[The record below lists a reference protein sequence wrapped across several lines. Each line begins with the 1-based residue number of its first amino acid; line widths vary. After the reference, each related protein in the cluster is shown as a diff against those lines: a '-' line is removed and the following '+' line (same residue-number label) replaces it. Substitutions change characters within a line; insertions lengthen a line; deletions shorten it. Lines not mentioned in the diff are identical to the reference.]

1 MSVINN
7 DVTLYDNLGLSR
19 KNEPKVEQSKQDQFM
34 QLLIAQLKNQD
45 PLQPQDN
52 GEFLSQLAQFET
64 AAGTEELQKS
74 FDIFSAN
81 MQSNSALQA
90 SSLVGRNVLAPGG
103 IAQLETG
110 ENVVGQIE
118 LSASTTSL
126 NIEIEDANGQLVK
139 TIPMGTQAAGD
150 VQFTWDGTDQNGNY
164 LPPGGY
170 RIRSTADVG
179 TETVAQ
185 EVLVS
190 ARVDSVSIGQGG
202 QGIKLNLSGLGSI
215 DISAVK
221 EIS

>member
-7 DVTLYDNLGLSR
+7 NVELYDNLGLTR
-19 KNEPKVEQSKQDQFM
+19 KNEPKEEVSKQDQFM
-34 QLLIAQLKNQD
+34 QLLIAQLENQD
-45 PLQPQDN
+45 PLEPQDD

-64 AAGTEELQKS
+64 AAGAEELQQS
-74 FDIFSAN
+74 FDEFSAN

-110 ENVVGQIE
+110 ENVVGQVD
-118 LSASTTSL
+118 LASSTTNL
-126 NIEIEDANGQLVK
+126 TIEIEDASGQLVK

-150 VQFTWDGTDQNGNY
+150 VKFTWDGTDQDGNY

-170 RIRSTADVG
+170 RIRARADVG

-185 EVLVS
+185 DVLVS
-190 ARVDSVSIGQGG
+190 AKVDSVSIGQGG

-215 DISAVK
+215 ELSAVK